1 MQKIGILNSN
11 IAKVLADMGHT
22 DQIVIGDCGLP
33 VPEGTPKID
42 LALRLGEPKFIEV
55 VREVA
60 KYMEVQK
67 IYVAPET
74 ETQNPAQW
82 AALHEVFPEDKV
94 EWAVLDSHETLKK
107 WKKRRK
113 PSSAPA
119 RSPPSPMSCWN
130 RASSFK
136 SGTIIQRGRA

>member
-22 DQIVIGDCGLP
+22 DQIAIGDCGLP

-107 WKKRRK
+107 MEKTAKAVIRTGEIT
-113 PSSAPA
+113 PFS
-119 RSPPSPMSCWN
+119 N
-130 RASSFK
+130 VVLE
-136 SGTIIQRGRA
+136 SGVIF